1 MIWLVSTMAQL
12 TLDPVA
18 TAPGSETSERGNAV
32 SDLFAKYDVPAPR
45 YTSYPTV
52 PFWTDSPTTGQ
63 WIEELNRAFADQS
76 ASWSLYFHLP
86 YCETLCTFCACNT
99 VITRDH
105 GREEA
110 YIDLLSKEW
119 GLYLDTVSALRERPL
134 LGVHLGGGTPTFF
147 SAENLERIL
156 KPILA
161 AARRDS
167 DQFEASVE
175 VHPGHTTREQ
185 LVTLRQLGFTRIS
198 IGVQDFDPEVQ
209 RLVNRHQPYE
219 VTRSVT
225 EVARELGYTSIN
237 YDLIYGLPRQTPESF
252 AATVV
257 KTIELRPDRIALYSF
272 ALVPWIKPAQRSYSD
287 EDLPKAGEKR
297 ALYEMARAELAGAG
311 YVEIGMDH
319 FALPHDGM
327 AEAQRNG
334 TLHRNFQGYTERR
347 TQVLLGLGVS
357 AISETPTCF
366 HQNEK
371 AFPVYERRV
380 QQGEIPTLRGH
391 LLSEEDRRLREQILT
406 FMTRFEVG
414 LRPEQ
419 CDDVRGYLAPLI
431 SDGLVEVNGQR
442 LILTDRGRP
451 FLRNACMFFDQRLRQ
466 QEQRPQVFSQA
477 L

>member
-1 MIWLVSTMAQL
+1 VT
-12 TLDPVA
+12 
-18 TAPGSETSERGNAV
+18 
-32 SDLFAKYDVPAPR
+32 DLFAKYDVPAPR

-63 WIEELNRAFADQS
+63 WIADLNRAFADET
-76 ASWSLYFHLP
+76 ASWSLYLHLP

-119 GLYLDTVSALRERPL
+119 GLYLDRVPALRERSL

-161 AARRDS
+161 DARIAS

-219 VTRSVT
+219 VTKSVT
-225 EVARELGYTSIN
+225 DAARELGYTSVN
-237 YDLIYGLPRQTPESF
+237 YDLIYGLPRQNPESF
-252 AATVV
+252 AATVE

-272 ALVPWIKPAQRSYSD
+272 ARVPWIKPAQRSYKD

-297 ALYEMARAELAGAG
+297 ALYEMAREELAAAG

-327 AEAQRNG
+327 AAAQRKG

-391 LLSEEDRRLREQILT
+391 LLSEEDRRLREQILA

-419 CDDVRGYLAPLI
+419 RDDARNYLEPLI
-431 SDGLVEVNGQR
+431 SDGLVEVDGQR
-442 LILTDRGRP
+442 LILTERGRP

>member
-1 MIWLVSTMAQL
+1 VT
-12 TLDPVA
+12 
-18 TAPGSETSERGNAV
+18 
-32 SDLFAKYDVPAPR
+32 DLFAKYDVPAPR

-63 WIEELNRAFADQS
+63 WIEELNRAFADQT

-105 GREEA
+105 GREET
-110 YIDLLSKEW
+110 YIDLLSREW
-119 GLYLDTVSALRERPL
+119 GLYLDRVPALRARPL

-161 AARRDS
+161 DARIGG

-185 LVTLRQLGFTRIS
+185 LITLRQLGFTRIS

-225 EVARELGYTSIN
+225 DAARELGYTSVN
-237 YDLIYGLPRQTPESF
+237 YDLIYGLPRQNPESF
-252 AATVV
+252 AATVA

-272 ALVPWIKPAQRSYSD
+272 ARVPWIKPAQRSYKD
-287 EDLPKAGEKR
+287 EDLPKAREKR
-297 ALYEMARAELAGAG
+297 ALYEMAREALASAG

-327 AEAQRNG
+327 AEAQRKG

-380 QQGEIPTLRGH
+380 QQGEIATLRGH

-419 CDDVRGYLAPLI
+419 RDDARNYLEPLI
-431 SDGLVEVNGQR
+431 SDGLVEVDGQR
-442 LILTDRGRP
+442 LILTERGRP

>member
-1 MIWLVSTMAQL
+1 
-12 TLDPVA
+12 
-18 TAPGSETSERGNAV
+18 V

-52 PFWTDSPTTGQ
+52 PFWTDSPTTEQ
-63 WIEELNRAFADQS
+63 WLNELNNACEDKTTT
-76 ASWSLYFHLP
+76 WSLYFHLP
-86 YCETLCTFCACNT
+86 FCESLCTFCACNT

-119 GLYLDTVSALRERPL
+119 RLYSDRVPALRERPL
-134 LGVHLGGGTPTFF
+134 LGLHLGGGTPTFF

-156 KPILA
+156 KPILT
-161 AARRDS
+161 DS
-167 DQFEASVE
+167 RVDAHQFEASVE

-185 LVTLRQLGFTRIS
+185 LITLRGLGFTRIS

-219 VTRSVT
+219 VTKSVT
-225 EVARELGYTSIN
+225 DIARELGYTSIN
-237 YDLIYGLPRQTPESF
+237 YDLIYGLPRQNTDRFRETIEK
-252 AATVV
+252 TV
-257 KTIELRPDRIALYSF
+257 ELRPDRIALYSF

-287 EDLPKAGEKR
+287 DDLPRAGEKR
-297 ALYEMARAELAGAG
+297 ALYELARDMLATAG
-311 YVEIGMDH
+311 YIEIGMDH

-380 QQGEIPTLRGH
+380 RQGEVPTLRGH
-391 LLSEEDRRLREQILT
+391 LLTEEDRSLREQILT
-406 FMTRFEVG
+406 FMTRFEVD

-419 CDDVRGYLAPLI
+419 SDDARAFLDPLVG
-431 SDGLVEVNGQR
+431 DGLVELRAQK
-442 LILTDRGRP
+442 LILTERGRP
-451 FLRNACMFFDQRLRQ
+451 FLRNACMFFDRRLRQ
-466 QEQRPQVFSQA
+466 QEQRPKLFSQA

>member
-1 MIWLVSTMAQL
+1 MT
-12 TLDPVA
+12 
-18 TAPGSETSERGNAV
+18 
-32 SDLFAKYDVPAPR
+32 DLFAKYDVPAPR

-52 PFWTDSPTTGQ
+52 PFWTDSPTSEQ
-63 WIEELNRAFADQS
+63 WLNELNNACEDEATT
-76 ASWSLYFHLP
+76 WSLYFHLP
-86 YCETLCTFCACNT
+86 FCESLCTFCACNT

-105 GREEA
+105 GREEN
-110 YIDLLSKEW
+110 YIHLLSKEW
-119 GLYLDTVSALRERPL
+119 RLYSDRVPALQKRPL
-134 LGVHLGGGTPTFF
+134 LGLHLGGGTPTFF

-156 KPILA
+156 RPILDA
-161 AARRDS
+161 SRVAD

-185 LVTLRQLGFTRIS
+185 LITLRGLGFTRIS
-198 IGVQDFDPEVQ
+198 IGVQDFDAEVQ

-219 VTRSVT
+219 VTKSIT
-225 EVARELGYTSIN
+225 DIARELGYTSVN
-237 YDLIYGLPRQTPESF
+237 YDLIYGLPRQNTDRFSE
-252 AATVV
+252 TIG

-287 EDLPKAGEKR
+287 DDLPRAGEKR
-297 ALYEMARAELAGAG
+297 ALYELAREMLATAG
-311 YVEIGMDH
+311 YIEIGMDH

-380 QQGEIPTLRGH
+380 RQGEVPTLRGH
-391 LLSEEDRRLREQILT
+391 LLTEEDQRLREQILT
-406 FMTRFEVG
+406 FMTRFEVD

-419 CDDVRGYLAPLI
+419 SDDATAFLDPLLG
-431 SDGLVEVNGQR
+431 DGLVEMRDQK
-442 LILTDRGRP
+442 LILTERGRP
-451 FLRNACMFFDQRLRQ
+451 FLRNACMFFDQRLRR
-466 QEQRPQVFSQA
+466 QEQRPKLFSQA

>member
-1 MIWLVSTMAQL
+1 M
-12 TLDPVA
+12 
-18 TAPGSETSERGNAV
+18 

-52 PFWTDSPTTGQ
+52 PFWTDLPTTEQ
-63 WIEELNRAFADQS
+63 WLNELETAFKDDA
-76 ASWSLYFHLP
+76 ATWSLYFHLP
-86 YCETLCTFCACNT
+86 FCESLCTFCACNT

-105 GREEA
+105 GREEN
-110 YIDLLSKEW
+110 YIGLLSNEW
-119 GLYLDTVSALRERPL
+119 DLYLDRVPALVERPL
-134 LGVHLGGGTPTFF
+134 LGLHLGGGTPTFF

-161 AARRDS
+161 TTRTDADR
-167 DQFEASVE
+167 FEASVE

-185 LVTLRQLGFTRIS
+185 LVVLRQLGFTRIS

-219 VTRSVT
+219 ITKSVT
-225 EVARELGYTSIN
+225 DIARELGYTSVN
-237 YDLIYGLPRQTPESF
+237 YDLIYGLPRQNLDRFQETI
-252 AATVV
+252 T

-272 ALVPWIKPAQRSYSD
+272 ARVPWIKPAQRSYKD
-287 EDLPKAGEKR
+287 EDLPVAGDKR
-297 ALYEMARAELAGAG
+297 ALYEVAREMLSTAG

-319 FALPHDGM
+319 FALPQDGM
-327 AEAQRNG
+327 AEAQRKG
-334 TLHRNFQGYTERR
+334 TLHRNFQGYTETR
-347 TQVLLGLGVS
+347 TSVLLGLGVS

-380 QQGEIPTLRGH
+380 LQGEIPTLRGH

-406 FMTRFEVG
+406 FMTGFEVD
-414 LRPEQ
+414 LQPEQ
-419 CDDVRGYLAPLI
+419 QRDAEQFLAPLI
-431 SDGLVEVNGQR
+431 SDGLVELNR
-442 LILTDRGRP
+442 EKLILTEQGRP
-451 FLRNACMFFDQRLRQ
+451 FLRNACMFFDQRLRR
-466 QEQRPQVFSQA
+466 QEPRAQVFSQA

>member
-1 MIWLVSTMAQL
+1 VT
-12 TLDPVA
+12 
-18 TAPGSETSERGNAV
+18 
-32 SDLFAKYDVPAPR
+32 DLFAKYDVPAPR

-52 PFWTDSPTTGQ
+52 PFWTDSPTTEQ
-63 WIEELNRAFADQS
+63 WIEELNRTFADES

-86 YCETLCTFCACNT
+86 FCESLCTFCACNT

-105 GREEA
+105 GREET

-119 GLYLDTVSALRERPL
+119 GLYLDRVPALRERPL

-161 AARRDS
+161 DARMAS

-219 VTRSVT
+219 VTKSVS
-225 EVARELGYTSIN
+225 EIARELGYTSVN
-237 YDLIYGLPRQTPESF
+237 YDLIYGLPRQDPESF
-252 AATVV
+252 AATVA

-297 ALYEMARAELAGAG
+297 ALYEMAREELAGAG

-371 AFPVYERRV
+371 AFPVYERRI
-380 QQGEIPTLRGH
+380 QQGEIATLRGH

-414 LRPEQ
+414 LLPEQ
-419 CDDVRGYLAPLI
+419 RDDARNYLGPLI

-442 LILTDRGRP
+442 LILTERGRP
-451 FLRNACMFFDQRLRQ
+451 FLRNACMFFDRRLRQ